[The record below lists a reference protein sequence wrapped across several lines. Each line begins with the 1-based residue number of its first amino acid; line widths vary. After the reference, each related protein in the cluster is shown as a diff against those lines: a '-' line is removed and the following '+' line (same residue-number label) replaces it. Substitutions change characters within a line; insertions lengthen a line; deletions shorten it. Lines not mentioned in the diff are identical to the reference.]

1 MIKEIRWESASTF
14 RNLIASLKY
23 GAEYIYGIYMERNE
37 GCGGGGGEAIPNGC
51 SNKFRIILNT
61 YFNNNNPDF

>member
-23 GAEYIYGIYMERNE
+23 GAEYIYGIYMERTK
-37 GCGGGGGEAIPNGC
+37 GAGGEGGRLFQMVVAP
-51 SNKFRIILNT
+51 SLE
-61 YFNNNNPDF
+61 